1 MNVSSQFEA
10 AREADFDQCL
20 ARSVL
25 NALTEEPTLEAVTIN
40 RARQTISVATLGKA
54 DVPKLTARISAS
66 IQRAQEAS
74 LPYACS
80 LLAGE
85 GDCLSCAQPLSD
97 LELQRITIRQDAEA
111 TTIARVTCPTAPKFW
126 RWRDIPLPKLVQ
138 RDVEVLEH
146 A

>member
-1 MNVSSQFEA
+1 MSAMSELESK
-10 AREADFDQCL
+10 REANSGQCL

-97 LELQRITIRQDAEA
+97 LE
-111 TTIARVTCPTAPKFW
+111 
-126 RWRDIPLPKLVQ
+126 
-138 RDVEVLEH
+138 
-146 A
+146 